1 MMTISKKF
9 TKQGAFVMG
18 LIREVQ
24 NVGASLNKQERAR
37 RERERLAIL
46 KENYTK
52 ELESNLKAEFYN
64 LYKKTDIETAYKT
77 AVLQKDLIIEKIYN
91 IISKITYIE
100 NGKKYLTYYN
110 FDIVED
116 LEKAYY
122 KILAKVKNEFTLMA
136 NIHKKD
142 LLTQLENKL
151 IRIFELSNSK
161 HCASIVMK
169 KNETKTKIINDI
181 TQNECDKNIL
191 KDNYTRVL
199 NKVIK
204 QYDGNIIA
212 EKMENKSKK
221 EKARIKQ
228 NKRIF
233 NQIIWG
239 HILGDIS
246 KSLPKS
252 FSRRRGR

>member
-1 MMTISKKF
+1 
-9 TKQGAFVMG
+9 MG

-24 NVGASLNKQERAR
+24 NVGASLNKQERQR
-37 RERERLAIL
+37 RERERLKIL
-46 KENYTK
+46 QENYK
-52 ELESNLKAEFYN
+52 REIEGNLQAEFYN
-64 LYKKTDIETAYKT
+64 LYKKTDMEIAYKT

-91 IISKITYIE
+91 IINKVTYIE
-100 NGKKYLTYYN
+100 NGKKYLTYSN

-122 KILAKVKNEFTLMA
+122 KILAKVKNEFTLIA
-136 NIHKKD
+136 NINKKD

-151 IRIFELSNSK
+151 TRLFELSNNK
-161 HCASIVMK
+161 YCALIVMK
-169 KNETKTKIINDI
+169 KNETKTKIINDM
-181 TQNECDKNIL
+181 TQNEYDKNTL
-191 KDNYTRVL
+191 KDNYTRIL

-212 EKMENKSKK
+212 EKMENKHRQ
-221 EKARIKQ
+221 EKAKIKQ
-228 NKRIF
+228 NKKIF

-252 FSRRRGR
+252 FSRGKRR